1 MNIEG
6 TRACHDMV
14 DKLFGKGSIESILLT
29 IAKDIEQGSRRE
41 DLCGMLI
48 DCDRSTGQLRED
60 VSLGGSTDQ
69 VREFVSGDRYTG
81 QIREV
86 VSREMAEVVLADM
99 REIECLREMLNN
111 ASRSIKDCPVDHVP
125 IVCIS
130 LDNCGYITAFT
141 ALAEVNEHV
150 HRLVRGGDA

>member
-14 DKLFGKGSIESILLT
+14 DKLFGAGSIESILLT

-48 DCDRSTGQLRED
+48 DCDRSTGQ
-60 VSLGGSTDQ
+60 V
-69 VREFVSGDRYTG
+69 
-81 QIREV
+81 REV
-86 VSREMAEVVLADM
+86 VDRVMAEVVLADM
-99 REIECLREMLNN
+99 REIECLHEMLNN
-111 ASRSIKDCPVDHVP
+111 ASRSIKQCPVDRVP

-130 LDNCGYITAFT
+130 LDTCGYITAFT
-141 ALAEVNEHV
+141 ALAEVNEHI
-150 HRLVRGGDA
+150 HRLVHGGDA